1 MRRLLLPLVLAACC
15 AAAAAQPA
23 AKEDGRRRIA
33 LVGSMGNQA
42 LLSIDGGAPRVVV
55 VGSTLNGVKLLSMNG
70 AEAVVDVDGQR
81 ETLHLGARAVHAGGA
96 PSPGSGS
103 TVVLS
108 GDVNGHFVANGQ
120 INGRSV
126 SFLVDTGATI
136 VAMGRDEA
144 ERIGLKYQDGQRVQ
158 LQTANGLAI
167 GHVVTLNA
175 VRLGDVEVYN
185 VAAVVQPQ
193 PMPFVLLGNSF
204 LTRFQM
210 RRDNDTLTLV
220 KRY

>member
-1 MRRLLLPLVLAACC
+1 MRRLLLPLVLAVCC
-15 AAAAAQPA
+15 GAALAQA
-23 AKEDGRRRIA
+23 AKKDDAKRRVA
-33 LVGSMGNQA
+33 LAGAMGNQA
-42 LLSIDGGAPRVVV
+42 LISIDGGAPRVLA
-55 VGSTLNGVKLLSMNG
+55 VGASVNGVKLVSMSG
-70 AEAVVDVDGQR
+70 QDAVVEIDGQR
-81 ETLHLGARAVHAGGA
+81 QTLRLGASAVNVGGV

-108 GDVNGHFVANGQ
+108 GDANGHFMANGQ

-126 SFLVDTGATI
+126 SFLVDTGATT

-144 ERIGLKYQDGQRVQ
+144 ERIGLKYEEGRRVQ
-158 LQTANGLAI
+158 LQTANGVAI
-167 GHVVTLNA
+167 GHIVTLNA

-185 VAAVVQPQ
+185 VSAVVQPS

>member
-1 MRRLLLPLVLAACC
+1 MRPLLFSLVLAACC

-23 AKEDGRRRIA
+23 KEEKKRRVA
-33 LVGSMGNQA
+33 LAGSMGSQA
-42 LLSIDGGAPRVVV
+42 LLSIDGGAPRVVA
-55 VGSTLNGVKLLSMNG
+55 VGSTLNGVKLVAMNDG
-70 AEAVVDVDGQR
+70 EAVVEVDGKRQ
-81 ETLHLGARAVHAGGA
+81 TLRLGASAVHTGGA
-96 PSPGSGS
+96 PSPGSGR

-126 SFLVDTGATI
+126 SFLVDTGATT

-144 ERIGLKYQDGQRVQ
+144 ERIGVKYQDGQRVQ

-167 GHVVTLNA
+167 GHIVTLTA

-185 VAAVVQPQ
+185 VAAVVQPS